1 MDIEQ
6 VMDSTNP
13 MSMFLEEDFSL
24 YMPKTGEI
32 CEGTVVYNGNQEV
45 LVDIGAKSEGMIDIR
60 EVEQMNKPT
69 RAELYVGNTIPVYVL
84 QAEDHNGSIIL
95 SYEKAIAESD
105 WLMAQNLLESQE
117 DYEATILGFNK
128 GGLLT
133 TVGKVRAFI
142 PASQLGATS
151 YAQRSEEHL
160 SQFVDEVLS
169 TKVIE
174 VDRSRNRLI
183 LSAREAMQ
191 KSRDAHKSKL
201 LGQLQ
206 VNDVCHGK
214 IVNIEDF
221 GLFVDIG
228 GVQGLVHLSELSWKR
243 VSNPRDLY
251 EIGDDIDVSVI
262 NIDNK
267 KQRVALSV
275 KRLLSDP
282 WSDITAHHHE
292 GELVEV
298 TITKIERYGAFARI
312 NSGIGLEGLIHISEF
327 SDKRVKHPSQVVE
340 KGQIVNARVIR
351 INSEQRQLGLSL
363 KQVDSAEHIEQDLK
377 DADHNATFTAEV
389 ETKDADDDAIVTAE
403 VETDDADDD
412 ATLVAD
418 IEDADN
424 NATFTAEVEDNG

>member
-6 VMDSTNP
+6 VLDSTNP

-32 CEGTVVYNGNQEV
+32 CEGTIVYSGSQEV

-60 EVEQMNKPT
+60 EVEQMDKT
-69 RAELYVGNTIPVYVL
+69 MRKELQVGDTIPVYVM
-84 QAEDHNGSIIL
+84 QAEDHNGNIIL

-105 WLMAQNLLESQE
+105 WLLAQNLLETQE
-117 DYEATILGFNK
+117 DYDATIIGFNK

-142 PASQLGATS
+142 PASQLGATT
-151 YAQRSEEHL
+151 YAQRTEEHL
-160 SQFVDEVLS
+160 SQFVEQTLS

-191 KSRDAHKSKL
+191 KSREAQKDKL
-201 LGQLQ
+201 LSNLK
-206 VNDVCHGK
+206 VNDTCHGK

-228 GVQGLVHLSELSWKR
+228 GIQGLVHLSELSWKR

-251 EIGDDIDVSVI
+251 EIGQEIDVCVI
-262 NIDNK
+262 SIDNK

-275 KRLLSDP
+275 KRLLADP
-282 WSDITAHHHE
+282 WSNISAHHHE

-340 KGQIVNARVIR
+340 KGQIVNARIIR

-363 KQVDSAEHIEQDLK
+363 KQVDSAEHMAQDLQH
-377 DADHNATFTAEV
+377 AAE
-389 ETKDADDDAIVTAE
+389 EITE
-403 VETDDADDD
+403 VVSEEIT
-412 ATLVAD
+412 
-418 IEDADN
+418 E
-424 NATFTAEVEDNG
+424 

>member
-24 YMPKTGEI
+24 YMPKSGEI
-32 CEGTVVYNGNQEV
+32 CEGTIVYNGNQEV

-60 EVEQMNKPT
+60 EVEQMDKAA
-69 RAELYVGNTIPVYVL
+69 RMELSVGNTIPVYVV
-84 QAEDHNGSIIL
+84 QAEDHNGNIIL

-105 WLMAQNLLESQE
+105 WLLAQNLLESQE
-117 DYEATILGFNK
+117 AYEATIIGFNK

-160 SQFVDEVLS
+160 SEFIDQKLS

-183 LSAREAMQ
+183 LSAKEAMQ
-191 KSRDAHKSKL
+191 KSREIYKTKL
-201 LGQLQ
+201 LGELN
-206 VNDVCHGK
+206 VNDVCHGRV
-214 IVNIEDF
+214 VNIEDF

-228 GVQGLVHLSELSWKR
+228 GIQGLVHLSELSWKR

-251 EIGDDIDVSVI
+251 EIGDELDVCVISIDH
-262 NIDNK
+262 K

-275 KRLLSDP
+275 KRLLDDP
-282 WSDITAHHHE
+282 WTNISAHHTE

-312 NSGIGLEGLIHISEF
+312 NSDIGLEGLIHISEF
-327 SDKRVKHPSQVVE
+327 SDKRVKHPSQMVE
-340 KGQIVNARVIR
+340 KGQVVAAKIIR

-363 KQVDSAEHIEQDLK
+363 KQAASEDHIDEDLM
-377 DADHNATFTAEV
+377 
-389 ETKDADDDAIVTAE
+389 
-403 VETDDADDD
+403 
-412 ATLVAD
+412 
-418 IEDADN
+418 DADN
-424 NATFTAEVEDNG
+424 NATFTAEEENSG